1 MHYIKHNLIFSL
13 TGTGNFRIFY
23 GAQTLSINFV
33 SLSTRVSRN
42 LSLEYVWNQPTSLHW
57 LSISF
62 NIKFKILIW
71 SGPYLLFSA
80 ICHQSSLCP
89 NPTLHTCTVPTPSV
103 YLPMRKMTFRSQKP
117 LPSSWPPGHYTCFP
131 LTRPLSLCSILSIPL
146 HN

>member
-42 LSLEYVWNQPTSLHW
+42 LSQEYVWNQPTSLHW

-62 NIKFKILIW
+62 NIKFKIFSMIW
-71 SGPYLLFSA
+71 TIFTFQCHMSSVLSMSQSHSPHMHCPYTFSL
-80 ICHQSSLCP
+80 SS
-89 NPTLHTCTVPTPSV
+89 NEKNDFQVPEASAFF
-103 YLPMRKMTFRSQKP
+103 LAS
-117 LPSSWPPGHYTCFP
+117 
-131 LTRPLSLCSILSIPL
+131 RPLHLLPFDQTIVSLFYTFYPIA
-146 HN
+146 